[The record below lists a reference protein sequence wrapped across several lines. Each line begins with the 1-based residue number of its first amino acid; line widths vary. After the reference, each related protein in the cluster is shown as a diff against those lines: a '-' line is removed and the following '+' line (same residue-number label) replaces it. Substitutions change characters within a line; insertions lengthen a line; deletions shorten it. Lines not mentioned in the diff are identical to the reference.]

1 MSPSLP
7 QTYKAA
13 VIEKANAPLV
23 IKEVPL
29 KSPGPKQVLV
39 KVLAC
44 GVCHSDMGAQGGH
57 FGNSFPLVP
66 GHEIIGDVVAV
77 GDGVSRV
84 AVGERAGGHGM
95 EVSHDNA
102 CNSCSRGL
110 FQTCDNAAING
121 VTRDGGYAEYVL
133 LREEAVV
140 RLPKSTDPVETAPL
154 LCAGVT
160 VFNGLRKLHVEQ
172 GGLVA
177 VQGIGGLGHLA
188 IQYASKMGYRVVAIS
203 SGASK
208 REFATQLG
216 AHAYID
222 SSAGD
227 AVEQL
232 QAMGGGASAIVATA
246 PNPDAIGPLVAGLR
260 PGGKLLLLAAAGPI
274 TVNSNVLLMKAASV
288 VGWPSGN
295 ALDSEE
301 AVQFAADHG
310 VKCMVEK
317 FSLGDAN
324 AAMEH
329 CVSGK
334 VRFRGVLVM

>member
-7 QTYKAA
+7 KTYKAA

-23 IKEVPL
+23 IKELPL

-44 GVCHSDMGAQGGH
+44 GVCHSDSGAQGGH
-57 FGNSFPLVP
+57 FGNPFPLVP
-66 GHEIIGDVVAV
+66 GHEIIGDVVAL
-77 GDGVSRV
+77 GEGVSRV
-84 AVGERAGGHGM
+84 TLGDRAGGPWHGG
-95 EVSHDNA
+95 HDNA
-102 CNSCSRGL
+102 CNQCARGM
-110 FQTCDNAAING
+110 FQTCDNAQING

-140 RLPKSTDPVETAPL
+140 RLPKDTDPAAAAPL

-160 VFNGLRKLHVEQ
+160 VFNGLRKLRVEQ

-208 REFATQLG
+208 RDFAHQLG

-222 SSAGD
+222 SSACD
-227 AVEQL
+227 AAAEL
-232 QAMGGGASAIVATA
+232 RKMGGGGAAAIVATA
-246 PNPDAIGPLVAGLR
+246 PNPAAIGPMVAGLR
-260 PGGKLLLLAAAGPI
+260 VGGKLLVVAAAGPI
-274 TVNSNVLLMKAASV
+274 TVDSNTMLMRAASV
-288 VGWPSGN
+288 VGWPSGH
-295 ALDSEE
+295 ALDAEE

-310 VKCMVEK
+310 IRCMVEK
-317 FSLGDAN
+317 FTLEDAN
-324 AAMEH
+324 RAMEH
-329 CVSGK
+329 CTSGK
-334 VRFRGVLVM
+334 VRFRGVLVL